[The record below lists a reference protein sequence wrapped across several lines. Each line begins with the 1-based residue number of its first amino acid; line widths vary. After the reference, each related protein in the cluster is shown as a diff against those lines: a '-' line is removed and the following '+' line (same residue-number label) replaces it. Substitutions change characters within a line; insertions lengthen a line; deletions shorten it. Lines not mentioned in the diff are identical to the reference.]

1 MSLAAKHSVVKTLI
15 DRLWWATLMW
25 CLSLRE
31 AEVCT
36 QQGNLR
42 KAADLCRLVSA
53 PLCLSSSYRI
63 LMCSWVMSVNS
74 VRRRDGPMGGPFG
87 IGQSLQ
93 ENSKNLDTLL
103 LIASFEP
110 ESKQYDSLKRAE
122 EGVASTSR
130 YLY

>member
-1 MSLAAKHSVVKTLI
+1 
-15 DRLWWATLMW
+15 
-25 CLSLRE
+25 
-31 AEVCT
+31 
-36 QQGNLR
+36 
-42 KAADLCRLVSA
+42 
-53 PLCLSSSYRI
+53 
-63 LMCSWVMSVNS
+63 
-74 VRRRDGPMGGPFG
+74 MGGPFG

-93 ENSKNLDTLL
+93 ENYKNLDTLL